1 MLVQRRLVS
10 AIGITWLC
18 LNVSYAALASPSRK
32 YPTRLSRSLLAQKQN
47 DFALKDRDRVVFYG
61 DSITEQRLYTS
72 YVEQYVL
79 THYPDRRVTF
89 INTGWG
95 GDKVSGNDCKP
106 CAGVGGIARIK
117 RDVIDHR
124 PTVVTL
130 LFGMNDGQ
138 YRDFDPAI
146 SKVYEDGL
154 TAIIREIK
162 SKTGAQIYVMT
173 PTVYDGTR
181 HTPWSHTDR
190 YNDVLDRYTE
200 TVKAIAGREGL
211 SVIDLHTVTTEAL
224 LRAKKDDPAYTFA
237 PDGVHPQEDGQLLMA
252 AEMLRAWGAP
262 VGGLQ
267 LNKQVTLDQNGTA
280 SLSVIAPLP
289 WPEPLPSEKLRR
301 VNPAIVEIGQV
312 ILHLAGLP
320 SGEYRIAIDGK
331 DAGEYTSEALSGGIP
346 VSLLSGKATDETRAL
361 AVLVRKR
368 GDLFFLRWR
377 QFEAA
382 FATEYQSATSVV
394 SSLDLLIAEIHE
406 RTRMLGAF
414 HKYQLVVT
422 RTTKNRAIG
431 SHSGREL

>member
-1 MLVQRRLVS
+1 MPVPRKLVLTTVGN
-10 AIGITWLC
+10 ILLC
-18 LNVSYAALASPSRK
+18 LNLSYPAPAGPPCNHPAGLSPS
-32 YPTRLSRSLLAQKQN
+32 LVVQKQS

-61 DSITEQRLYTS
+61 DSITEQRLYTT
-72 YVEQYVL
+72 YVEHYVL

-106 CAGVGGIARIK
+106 CAGVGGLARIK

-154 TAIIREIK
+154 TAIIRELK
-162 SKTGAQIYVMT
+162 SRTGARIYVMT
-173 PTVYDGTR
+173 PTVYDGSR
-181 HTPWSHTDR
+181 HTAWSHTDR
-190 YNDVLDRYTE
+190 YNDVLDRYSE
-200 TVKAIAGREGL
+200 AVKAIAQREGL
-211 SVIDLHTVTTEAL
+211 PVIDLHTVTTQAL
-224 LRAKKDDPAYTFA
+224 LQAKKDDPTYTFA

-252 AEMLRAWGAP
+252 AEILRNWGAP
-262 VGGLQ
+262 ADGFQ
-267 LNKQVTLDQNGTA
+267 LTKQVSLEQDRTA

-301 VNPAIVEIGQV
+301 VKPVITEIGQV
-312 ILHLAGLP
+312 TLHLTGLP
-320 SGEYRIAIDGK
+320 SGKYRIAIDGK
-331 DAGEYTSEALSGGIP
+331 DAGEYTDESLNGGVP
-346 VSLLSGKATDETRAL
+346 VSHLSGKATEETRAL
-361 AVLVRKR
+361 IGLERKR
-368 GDLFFLRWR
+368 AELFFLRWR

-382 FATEYQSATSVV
+382 LATEYQSASRVV
-394 SSLDLLIAEIHE
+394 SSLDLLIDEIQE

-414 HKYQLVVT
+414 HKYQLVVS
-422 RTTKNRAIG
+422 RTD
-431 SHSGREL
+431 

>member
-1 MLVQRRLVS
+1 MPVQRRLLLITV
-10 AIGITWLC
+10 GITFLC
-18 LNVSYAALASPSRK
+18 LNLNYAALASPPRNH
-32 YPTRLSRSLLAQKQN
+32 PTGLPRGLLAQKQS

-61 DSITEQRLYTS
+61 DSITEQRLYTT
-72 YVEQYVL
+72 YVEHYVL

-106 CAGVGGIARIK
+106 CAGVGGLARIK
-117 RDVIDHR
+117 RDVVDHR

-154 TAIIREIK
+154 TAIIRELK
-162 SKTGAQIYVMT
+162 SKTGARIYVMT

-181 HTPWSHTDR
+181 HTSWSHTDR
-190 YNDVLDRYTE
+190 YNDVLDRYGE
-200 TVKAIAGREGL
+200 AVKAIAQREGL

-224 LRAKKDDPAYTFA
+224 LQAKKDDPAYTFA
-237 PDGVHPQEDGQLLMA
+237 PDGVHPEEDGQLLMA
-252 AEMLRAWGAP
+252 AEILRGWGAP

-267 LNKQVTLDQNGTA
+267 LSKQVTLDQDRTA

-301 VNPAIVEIGQV
+301 VKPVIIEIGQV
-312 ILHLAGLP
+312 IVHLKGLP
-320 SGEYRIAIDGK
+320 SGEYKIAIDGK

-346 VSLLSGKATDETRAL
+346 VSLLSEKATDETRAL
-361 AVLVRKR
+361 AGLVRKR
-368 GDLFFLRWR
+368 ADLFFLRWR
-377 QFEAA
+377 QIEVALAA
-382 FATEYQSATSVV
+382 EYQSATKVL
-394 SSLDLLIAEIHE
+394 SSLDLLIEEIQE

-414 HKYQLVVT
+414 HKYQLVVS
-422 RTTKNRAIG
+422 RIY
-431 SHSGREL
+431 